1 MIEENLTQAD
11 IERLMAENA
20 LAAEQLRR
28 IIAERVVAE
37 FKAEKESLQGMQN
50 GKDTIESIKETV
62 SEIKE

>member
-1 MIEENLTQAD
+1 MIDESLTQAD

-50 GKDTIESIKETV
+50 GKDTIESTV
-62 SEIKE
+62 PTATKIN